1 MDFAE
6 MNPDQRE
13 EIGRIMKDVLSRAE
27 KDRAY
32 AKRAYEAVKYVMR
45 ITESLKVLM
54 ARTNQSDE
62 DRFIFIPKSQA
73 LCGLP
78 EGLTQKMMQN
88 LWKDERERLWK
99 EYRINNIR
107 IVFYDDGD
115 PFGKE
120 TLSVRMGAYADK
132 LNENNTVVFLDG
144 NKNDTSVVPG
154 GLKGR
159 YLLLWDKADKEGGY
173 LSVGGH
179 VGLALG
185 VLDLKARFNNGVSDP
200 DYLGLVLACAKSLG
214 VDAAQLSGITTPQQ
228 LIDILKDGRLI
239 VRLPRITKVDIDD
252 NMRTFAASEE
262 AAMKAV

>member
-1 MDFAE
+1 
-6 MNPDQRE
+6 
-13 EIGRIMKDVLSRAE
+13 
-27 KDRAY
+27 
-32 AKRAYEAVKYVMR
+32 
-45 ITESLKVLM
+45 
-54 ARTNQSDE
+54 
-62 DRFIFIPKSQA
+62 
-73 LCGLP
+73 
-78 EGLTQKMMQN
+78 
-88 LWKDERERLWK
+88 
-99 EYRINNIR
+99 
-107 IVFYDDGD
+107 
-115 PFGKE
+115 
-120 TLSVRMGAYADK
+120 
-132 LNENNTVVFLDG
+132 
-144 NKNDTSVVPG
+144 
-154 GLKGR
+154 
-159 YLLLWDKADKEGGY
+159 LWDKADKEGGY